1 MVSLALVVA
10 GLALFQVSGSFI
22 TNSPHDAIM
31 TVNGEKITQAQF
43 DRLYNQM
50 IKQKGDL
57 KPDEKQKLMN
67 DLLME
72 FIRQE
77 VFYQEAKK
85 YGFIVPDQELQ
96 FNIASVP
103 AFQKDGH
110 FDQYTYLEM
119 IYRVLGSTPA
129 EFEKDRKKAIAGQKL
144 SQLIASAV
152 LVPDDIV
159 NDRLAARIA
168 IETDKKKQKA
178 LRDNPDILRQE
189 IRNKEMNLVMSD
201 WLAQLN
207 SSLKVN
213 IVSENFKKR
222 LSGAPQ
228 PGQ

>member
-152 LVPDDIV
+152 L
-159 NDRLAARIA
+159 
-168 IETDKKKQKA
+168 KKKQKA